1 MYGIFAVTCP
11 TLITQSQILTAFH
24 THLEKNKRVYRWFV
38 RGFFS
43 PSFSPSPTLPNAKD
57 FYLSNG
63 FSCDSPSL
71 THADDNLSIRGKS
84 IYKLNKMT

>member
-38 RGFFS
+38 Q
-43 PSFSPSPTLPNAKD
+43 
-57 FYLSNG
+57 G
-63 FSCDSPSL
+63 FSFPPPSL
-71 THADDNLSIRGKS
+71 RLQPSQMQKTFTFQMVSAVILPHSLMLMI
-84 IYKLNKMT
+84 I